1 MQHSYKF
8 ILIFIF
14 MFSIAVSAKESSI
27 NGIIIVEEKDG
38 TILYNIAKR
47 QVPSEALLDH
57 FNRLVINEGR
67 DVPVTIMF
75 EDKVPLNVIL
85 NLRGIIGK
93 AGLANIKQY
102 TYNPVTR
109 KMVEVILKGPAIDV
123 LSTRVEEIFDMEKG
137 EIYSPGKYKRLIKP
151 RNVFCYWA
159 VRELGITAKS
169 LAEKLGITQSGVS
182 KSVLRGKGIVEE
194 MNLKIVE

>member
-109 KMVEVILKGPAIDV
+109 KMVEVILKGPAIPV
-123 LSTRVEEIFDMEKG
+123 
-137 EIYSPGKYKRLIKP
+137 P
-151 RNVFCYWA
+151 N
-159 VRELGITAKS
+159 
-169 LAEKLGITQSGVS
+169 
-182 KSVLRGKGIVEE
+182 
-194 MNLKIVE
+194 